1 MGNTL
6 SPPSTRP
13 RRLMHGVPA
22 VLAVLTVPL
31 LAGQVPTA
39 QPEDVGFSSERLP
52 RIHEAIQ
59 RHVDA
64 GDITGAVTL
73 VARQGHIA
81 HFEAHGVMDIESNTL
96 MRKDAVFRL
105 MSMTK
110 PVTAVA
116 VLMMLEEGKLRLN
129 DRASTFVPA
138 FKDMKVAKAPAQ
150 GSGAAADSR
159 AEPTEVV
166 PANREITIRDLL
178 THTSGMVRNADRTPA
193 DSLATYVPRLAAV
206 PLAFQPGTQWAYSGL
221 AGPDVLALVVEIVS
235 GQSYDEFVRARI
247 FEPLGMKDT
256 MYYPSD
262 AVRPRVVTLYRQTEQ
277 GFEKDPDPD
286 RISSTTLARICW
298 VRAPRGVRFPPQILR
313 LTTAGRMAC
322 SARQLVASTSG
333 AHKKAHGGHSRSRW
347 AAKRWAAGRA
357 GAASMSRLRRASR
370 RPWATA
376 RPCSVIACASRRS
389 RSARA
394 SVRTVC
400 TRAAQGLRGW
410 SARSVRHR
418 RSRCARQL

>member
-81 HFEAHGVMDIESNTL
+81 HFEAHGVMDIESNTP

-286 RISSTTLARICW
+286 RISSTTYFSGGAGLIGTAADYLQFAQMLANGGTLNGTRFLS
-298 VRAPRGVRFPPQILR
+298 PRTVELMASNHVGDMFNGKLRFPEHGFGFGL
-313 LTTAGRMAC
+313 
-322 SARQLVASTSG
+322 LVA
-333 AHKKAHGGHSRSRW
+333 RMLDNV
-347 AAKRWAAGRA
+347 AAGWRLPNDSFGWF
-357 GAASMSRLRRASR
+357 GAYGTQVWINRDEELVTLVMIQNLNYEVQRDFENAVVQAL
-370 RPWATA
+370 
-376 RPCSVIACASRRS
+376 VD
-389 RSARA
+389 
-394 SVRTVC
+394 
-400 TRAAQGLRGW
+400 
-410 SARSVRHR
+410 
-418 RSRCARQL
+418 